1 MDAYQLVAHAITW
14 VQPSGL
20 TMCRINLF
28 HGYIKIDHRT
38 CKTRQGATA
47 ERERG
52 TKLKQT

>member
-14 VQPSGL
+14 VQSSGL

-28 HGYIKIDHRT
+28 HGYIKINHRT